1 MKKYIN
7 IMMMAL
13 MAVVCLTFT
22 ACGGDD
28 DDDIGTGGAS
38 VVYVEPCFNW
48 GATIDEVK
56 AWMTGKPWN
65 LEYDQYLLMYSNSN
79 ETCSITYMF
88 DTNYPGLYYSMV
100 QYLDY
105 SETKLQGIINETEKR
120 YSTKLTKQVEGQFVG
135 YTGHATING
144 KYTGVMVSPDST
156 GSITV
161 IFAIPD

>member
-1 MKKYIN
+1 MSKIKYL
-7 IMMMAL
+7 MMVM
-13 MAVVCLTFT
+13 MAVVAMTIT
-22 ACGGDD
+22 SCGGDD
-28 DDDIGTGGAS
+28 DKDIDAGGAS

-65 LEYDQYLLMYSNSN
+65 LQYDQYILMYTNSD

-100 QYLDY
+100 QYLSY
-105 SETKLQGIINETEKR
+105 SETKLQAIISETEKR
-120 YSTKLTKQVEGQFVG
+120 YGTKLTKQVEGQYVG
-135 YTGHATING
+135 YTGYATING
-144 KYTGVMVSPDST
+144 KYTGVAVTPDSR